1 MPKSNLMLILQVITV
16 FFVAVAMALS
26 LAHALEFPGKMRL
39 PKDSYLATQTIYY
52 PGFTIGGFGEALGLV
67 STLLLVFWIPRSNP
81 AFPWTLVAFVS
92 LLAMQLVFW
101 MVTQPVNR
109 HWVAGLQLSGVAQ
122 SFFSPG
128 RGATQNA
135 GDDQWKR
142 LRNRWEYS
150 HIVRA
155 VLAVVSLISV
165 TIAIVVY
172 RSR

>member
-1 MPKSNLMLILQVITV
+1 
-16 FFVAVAMALS
+16 
-26 LAHALEFPGKMRL
+26 
-39 PKDSYLATQTIYY
+39 
-52 PGFTIGGFGEALGLV
+52 
-67 STLLLVFWIPRSNP
+67 LLLVFWIPRSNP

-109 HWVAGLQLSGVAQ
+109 HWVAGLQLSDAAQ

-155 VLAVVSLISV
+155 VLAVLSLISV